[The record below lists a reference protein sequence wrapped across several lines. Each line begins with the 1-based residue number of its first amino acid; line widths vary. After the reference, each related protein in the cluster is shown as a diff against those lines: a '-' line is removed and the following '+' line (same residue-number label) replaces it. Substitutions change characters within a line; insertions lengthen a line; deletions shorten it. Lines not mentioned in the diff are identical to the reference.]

1 MFILTSQ
8 SFDTNKA
15 AIHSAPENGCRV
27 LYRATCTSGELD
39 AARAVV
45 RKYFGEAAA
54 ASVRPVTSPE
64 EIRTLTG
71 DSFDSPRRKQV
82 FGVYAFNPRAK
93 A

>member
-8 SFDTNKA
+8 TFDTNKA
-15 AIHSAPENGCRV
+15 TIHSAPESGCRV
-27 LYRATCTSGELD
+27 LYRATCTSGELY

-45 RKYFGEAAA
+45 RKYFGDAAA
-54 ASVRPVTSPE
+54 ESVRLVTSQE
-64 EIRTLTG
+64 EIRSLTG
-71 DSFDSPRRKQV
+71 NYFDNPRRKQV